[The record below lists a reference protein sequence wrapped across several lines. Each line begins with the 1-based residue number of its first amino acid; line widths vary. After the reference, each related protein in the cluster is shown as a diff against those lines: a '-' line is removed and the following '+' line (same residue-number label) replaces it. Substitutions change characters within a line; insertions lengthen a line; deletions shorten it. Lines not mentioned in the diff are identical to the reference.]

1 MTEMQLL
8 ASIIKG
14 DELRIQMILDKYPIG
29 ERDKDIIIGTI
40 AKIEEN
46 TIALTKE
53 KIRQDMRKKGEK

>member
-8 ASIIKG
+8 ASVIKG

-29 ERDKDIIIGTI
+29 ERDKDIIIDTI

-46 TIALTKE
+46 TIALTQE